1 MHVLQEDNHN
11 YVTVMS
17 GTSVLD
23 LMQFELKNKVHLPC
37 NVILTEPMYG
47 GVIGAGCHVRKIVV
61 LTAFTLLFERTIA

>member
-47 GVIGAGCHVRKIVV
+47 GVIGAGCHVR
-61 LTAFTLLFERTIA
+61 LFFFWL

>member
-47 GVIGAGCHVRKIVV
+47 GVIGAGCHVRKTAV
-61 LTAFTLLFERTIA
+61 LLIILMAFNFF